1 MLDRL
6 SAYLTTIERRFAL
19 GAVILAGWLLG
30 MVILHQLLTDLP
42 DIDTLQHY
50 TPPLVTRIYDRN
62 NELIT
67 ELFTERRTVLPLSE
81 IPVNLQNAFM
91 ATEDQYF
98 FQHWGINLKG
108 IARATIAN
116 LRHGRVVEGGSTITQ
131 QLSKVLFFSQKKTLT
146 RKIRELLLAIELER
160 NYSKE
165 EIFQMYMNQIYFG
178 HGAYGVEAA
187 ARTLFGKHAKELNLA
202 ECALLGGLPRSPKTY
217 SPFLNPENARR
228 RRAWVLSRMRKSG
241 YITVREESEAN
252 QTPIR
257 ADKAPLV
264 PPVGAYFVEY
274 LRQILDPKYGD
285 NALYQGGY
293 SIYTTLD
300 LKMQKA
306 AEEVM
311 EKDLTGFDVDR
322 QKELQQAY
330 KEALKAA
337 KKSKSHLPILVSSST
352 AKVQGSLVALD
363 PRTGEIRALV
373 GGREFKE
380 SQFNR
385 VTQAQ
390 RQPGSAFKPFV
401 WAAAMDDDM
410 TEATIVDDDK
420 VGFYND
426 GSDWKLLDSATD
438 SYSIALATAP
448 FPPDQAWVPQNWD
461 FKYFGPVTLRTG
473 IALSRNL
480 VSIRLTDHFGPKK
493 IMEYAQR
500 CGIKS
505 PLTPVLSMALG
516 TEQVNLLELTGA
528 YCTFAN
534 GGIRPEPYGIRRIE
548 DKDGKVLEEN
558 SPQSTVA
565 LSAQTA
571 YLMVDLLRA
580 VVTSG
585 TGRRA
590 LDLDR
595 PVGGKTGTNQDL
607 KDLWFVGFT
616 PNLACGAWMGYDD
629 FTSMGKHFTAASKVL
644 PWWTD
649 FMKKAHAGLP
659 VKNFQVPP
667 DIVFAKIDAETGYLA
682 LPTCPKVTLAAFKK
696 GTDPKELCPVDHLS
710 QQKPEAETE
719 E

>member
-1 MLDRL
+1 MQNR
-6 SAYLTTIERRFAL
+6 YAL
-19 GAVILAGWLLG
+19 GAFLFAVWLLG
-30 MVILHQLLTDLP
+30 MVALHQLLADLP

-62 NELIT
+62 NEVVT

-98 FQHWGINLKG
+98 FQHWGINIKG
-108 IARATIAN
+108 IARALIAN

-146 RKIRELLLAIELER
+146 RKIRELLLALQLER

-187 ARTLFGKHAKELNLA
+187 SRTFFGKHARELDLA
-202 ECALLGGLPRSPKTY
+202 ECALLGGLPKSPRSY
-217 SPFLNPENARR
+217 SPFLNPKGAQR
-228 RRAWVLSRMRKSG
+228 RRAWVLSRMRRSG
-241 YITVREESEAN
+241 YITTKEETEA
-252 QTPIR
+252 
-257 ADKAPLV
+257 DLAPFRTEKGPPEV
-264 PPVGAYFVEY
+264 PVGAYFVEY

-285 NALYQGGY
+285 NALYQGGF

-311 EKDLTGFDVDR
+311 EKHLAEFDLEK
-322 QKELQQAY
+322 QKEQQDVW
-330 KEALKAA
+330 KEAVKAA
-337 KKSKSHLPILVSSST
+337 RKARAPIPDLSTTT

-363 PRTGEIRALV
+363 PRTGGIRALV
-373 GGREFKE
+373 GGRQFKE

-410 TEATIVDDDK
+410 TEATIVDDDR

-448 FPPDQAWVPQNWD
+448 FPPDQAWVPLNWD
-461 FKYFGPVTLRTG
+461 YKYFGPVTLRTG

-480 VSIRLTDHFGPKK
+480 VSIRLANHFSPKTV
-493 IMEYAQR
+493 MEYAQR

-505 PLTPVLSMALG
+505 PLQPVLSIALG

-534 GGIRPEPYGIRRIE
+534 GGIRPEPYAIRRIE
-548 DKDGKVLEEN
+548 DKNGQVLEEN
-558 SPQSTVA
+558 SPQTSVE

-590 LDLDR
+590 LDLGR
-595 PVGGKTGTNQDL
+595 PAAGKTGTNQDL
-607 KDLWFVGFT
+607 KDLMFVGFT
-616 PNLACGAWMGYDD
+616 PDVACGAWMGYDD
-629 FTSMGKHFTAASKVL
+629 FTSMGKHFTAATKVL
-644 PWWTD
+644 PWWTE
-649 FMKKAHAGLP
+649 FMQKAHQGLP
-659 VKNFQVPP
+659 IRNFEVPS
-667 DIVFAKIDAETGYLA
+667 DIVFAKIDADSGYLA

-696 GTDPKELCPVDHLS
+696 GTDPKELCPIDHLS

>member
-1 MLDRL
+1 VLKEWLDRF
-6 SAYLTTIERRFAL
+6 STVQKRYIL
-19 GAVILAGWLLG
+19 GVFVLAGWLLG
-30 MVILHQLLTDLP
+30 MVVLHQLLNDLP

-50 TPPLVTRIYDRN
+50 SPPLVTRIYDRN
-62 NELIT
+62 NEIVS
-67 ELFTERRTVLPLSE
+67 ELYTERRTVLPLAE

-91 ATEDQYF
+91 ATEDQSF

-108 IARATIAN
+108 IARALIAD

-131 QLSKVLFFSQKKTLT
+131 QLSKVLFFSQKKTFT
-146 RKIRELLLAIELER
+146 RKLRELLLAIQLEH

-178 HGAYGVEAA
+178 HGAYGVQAA
-187 ARTLFGKHAKELNLA
+187 AKTLFGKDAKNLNLA
-202 ECALLGGLPRSPKTY
+202 ECALMGGLPRSPKTY
-217 SPFLNPENARR
+217 SPFLNPKNAQR
-228 RRAWVLSRMRKSG
+228 RRAWVLSRMKKSG
-241 YITVREESEAN
+241 YITAREESEAN
-252 QTPIR
+252 LVPIR
-257 ADKAPLV
+257 TSKQDLA

-274 LRQILDPKYGD
+274 LRQILDPKYGE

-300 LKMQKA
+300 LKMQRA

-311 EKDLTGFDVDR
+311 EKSLADFDKDR
-322 QKELQQAY
+322 QKILTAE
-330 KEALKAA
+330 LKAA
-337 KKSKSHLPILVSSST
+337 KKSKKLVIDFSTTT

-363 PRTGEIRALV
+363 PRTGEIRAMV
-373 GGREFKE
+373 GGRDFKE

-401 WAAAMDDDM
+401 WAAAVDDSM
-410 TEATIVDDDK
+410 TEATIVDDDR
-420 VGFYND
+420 VGFFND
-426 GSDWKLLDSATD
+426 GQDWKLLDSATD
-438 SYSIALATAP
+438 AYSISLATAP

-461 FKYFGPVTLRTG
+461 YKYFGPVTLRTG
-473 IALSRNL
+473 LALSRNL
-480 VSIRLTDHFGPKK
+480 VSIRLVNHFGPKA
-493 IMEYAQR
+493 IVDYAYR

-505 PLTPVLSMALG
+505 HLTPVLSIGLG

-528 YCTFAN
+528 YCTFVN
-534 GGIRPEPYGIRRIE
+534 GGIRPEPFGIRRIE
-548 DKDGKVLEEN
+548 DKNGAVLEEN

-571 YLMVDLLRA
+571 YIMVDLLKA
-580 VVTSG
+580 VVSSG

-590 LDLDR
+590 LELNR
-595 PVGGKTGTNQDL
+595 PAGGKTGTNQDL
-607 KDLWFVGFT
+607 KDLEFIGFT
-616 PNLACGAWMGYDD
+616 PDLVAGAWMGYDD

-644 PWWTD
+644 PWWTE
-649 FMKKAHAGLP
+649 FMKKAHEGVP
-659 VKNFQVPP
+659 VHNFAVPP
-667 DIVFAKIDAETGYLA
+667 DIVFAKIDSETGLLA

-696 GTDPKELCPVDHLS
+696 GTDPRDLCPIDHLS
-710 QQKPEAETE
+710 QQQKEQDTE

>member
-1 MLDRL
+1 MLKMWFDQLPSVQKRYVL
-6 SAYLTTIERRFAL
+6 GLAL
-19 GAVILAGWLLG
+19 LAGWLLG
-30 MVILHQLLTDLP
+30 MVILHQLLLDLP

-62 NELIT
+62 NEIVS
-67 ELFTERRTVLPLSE
+67 ELYTERRTVLPLSE

-91 ATEDQYF
+91 ATEDQFF

-108 IARATIAN
+108 IARALIAD

-131 QLSKVLFFSQKKTLT
+131 QLSKVLFFSQKKTFT
-146 RKIRELLLAIELER
+146 RKLRELLLALQLER

-187 ARTLFGKHAKELNLA
+187 ARTLFGKQAKDLNLA
-202 ECALLGGLPRSPKTY
+202 ECALLAGLPRSPKTY
-217 SPFLNPENARR
+217 SPFFNPKNAQR
-228 RRAWVLSRMRKSG
+228 RRAWVLARMRKSG
-241 YITVREESEAN
+241 YITSREESEAN
-252 QTPIR
+252 FVPIR
-257 ADKAPLV
+257 SDKEPFT

-285 NALYQGGY
+285 NALYQGGF

-300 LKMQKA
+300 LNMQRA

-311 EKDLTGFDVDR
+311 EKNLAQFDKDR
-322 QKELQQAY
+322 QAILQA
-330 KEALKAA
+330 ELKAA
-337 KKSKSHLPILVSSST
+337 KKSKKVVIDVSTTT
-352 AKVQGSLVALD
+352 AKVQGALVALD

-373 GGREFKE
+373 GGRDFKE

-385 VTQAQ
+385 AIQAQ

-401 WAAAMDDDM
+401 WTAAMDDGM
-410 TEATIVDDDK
+410 TEATVVDDDR
-420 VGFYND
+420 VGFFND
-426 GSDWKLLDSATD
+426 GTDWKLLDSATD
-438 SYSIALATAP
+438 AYSISLATAP

-480 VSIRLTDHFGPKK
+480 VSIQLVNHFGPKAVVA
-493 IMEYAQR
+493 YAHR
-500 CGIKS
+500 CGIQS
-505 PLTPVLSMALG
+505 PLQAVLSIALG
-516 TEQVNLLELTGA
+516 TEQVNLLELTDA

-534 GGIRPEPYGIRRIE
+534 GGIRPDPYGIRRIE
-548 DKDGKVLEEN
+548 DKNGKVLEEN
-558 SPQSTVA
+558 LPQSTVA
-565 LSAQTA
+565 LSPQTA
-571 YLMVDLLRA
+571 YLMTDLLRA

-585 TGRRA
+585 TGARA
-590 LDLDR
+590 QALDR
-595 PVGGKTGTNQDL
+595 PTGGKTGTNQDL

-616 PNLACGAWMGYDD
+616 PDLACGAWMGYDD
-629 FTSMGKHFTAASKVL
+629 FTSLGKHFTASSKVL
-644 PWWTD
+644 PWWTE
-649 FMKKAHAGLP
+649 FMKKAHEGVP
-659 VKNFQVPP
+659 IHNFAVPP
-667 DIVFAKIDAETGYLA
+667 DIVFAKIDSQNGLLA

-696 GTDPKELCPVDHLS
+696 GTDPKDLCPIDHLA
-710 QQKPEAETE
+710 QQAKEQETE